1 MPTFERFEDIEA
13 WQMARDLTRAVY
25 LVSGQGRFA
34 KDFPLRDQI
43 RRAAVSV
50 MSNIAE
56 GFDRGSTHEFLQFL
70 AAAKGSASEVRSQLY
85 AALDQE
91 YISADQFRE
100 VGGLA
105 ERVGR
110 VVGGL
115 MAYLRRSGTRGVRF
129 LDGAASVPGEP
140 GAPNHA
146 PRTPNAR
153 PAGPRR
159 PNPEPRTPNPEPKR
173 GDS

>member
-13 WQMARDLTRAVY
+13 WQIARDLTRAVY

-34 KDFPLRDQI
+34 KDFPLRDQV

-56 GFDRGSTHEFLQFL
+56 GFDRGSTREFLQFL

-85 AALDQE
+85 AALDQD
-91 YISADQFRE
+91 YISGEQFGH

-110 VVGGL
+110 VIGGL

-129 LDGAASVPGEP
+129 LGGAPSVPGEP
-140 GAPNHA
+140 GTPTQR
-146 PRTPNAR
+146 PRTQKATPPR
-153 PAGPRR
+153 P
-159 PNPEPRTPNPEPKR
+159 PNPEPRTPNLEPKR
-173 GDS
+173 GAR